1 MKEDKAIKISDTTY
15 QLILKIKKE
24 TRLPIKYIVEKAILF
39 LSRKG
44 K

>member
-1 MKEDKAIKISDTTY
+1 MKEDKAIKVSDETY
-15 QLILKIKKE
+15 NLILKIKKE
-24 TRLPIKYIVEKAILF
+24 TRLPIKYIVEKAIEF

>member
-1 MKEDKAIKISDTTY
+1 MKEDTSIKVSDATY
-15 QLILKIKKE
+15 QMILKIKKE